1 LRQRATPAEEMLV
14 PAVDLKSLIS
24 KLNEPC
30 RKALEAGLG
39 MAMQRTNFNFEV
51 EHWLLTLLDIQDS
64 DLNRILPRYEADV
77 SRLKADLT
85 QAVGRFKTGNGK
97 PPGISPQVV
106 SVIKDAW
113 LVGSVDLGEPLVRS
127 GTILLAILGDEALA
141 GLRDTGQFARVKYE
155 VLKRDFFAATEGSME
170 EKASAAASA
179 ASGAPAAGGGA
190 RPGKSS
196 GALELYCSDL
206 TQKAKDGK
214 IDKVLGRDMEI
225 RQCIDIL
232 TRRRQ
237 NNPILTGEAGV
248 GKTSVVEG
256 LAQKIVDG
264 DVPPALR
271 GCSVRVLDLGLLQA
285 GAGMKGEFENRLNG
299 VISDIKASPT
309 PIILFIDEAHMLIGA
324 GGQAGQGDAA
334 NLLKPALARG
344 ELRTVAATTWAEYK
358 KYFERDPALTRRF
371 QVVKVEEPSEAVG
384 IEMLRGL
391 ADVMEKHHKV
401 RVLDEAVQD
410 AVKLS
415 SRYIAG
421 RQLPDKAIGVL
432 DTACARVGMMLA
444 ATPAPIETLTNSI
457 KLLENR
463 IAIIKREALA
473 AGGQEDAI
481 AEAEAKLAA
490 DKAELAA
497 LHERWEKEKALVAE
511 ATAIRAELE
520 GQLDDAVRP
529 ARQAALKEK
538 MDALAALQGENPLVL
553 PFVDAQ
559 AVAAIVG
566 DWTGIPVGRM
576 LKDEIT
582 TVMELDKRLKERV
595 VGQDHALEMIAKTVQ
610 TARAGL
616 GDPRKPIGVFMFV
629 GTSGTGKTETALALA
644 DLLYGG
650 DQALTVIN
658 MSEFKEEH
666 KVSMLVGS
674 PPGYVGYGE
683 GGVLTEAV
691 RRHPY
696 SVILLD
702 EVEKAHPGVQDV
714 FFQVFDK
721 GMLRDGEGRDID
733 FKNTLIILTSNAATD
748 VMHKLCAD
756 PETRPTPEGLAEA
769 IRPELLKTFKP
780 AFLGRISIVPYY
792 QLDDATIRLI
802 VGINLK
808 KISKRLAETYKAK
821 TTFDDR
827 LVEAI
832 AKRCTEVES
841 GARNIEQIISR
852 TMLPELA
859 ARCLAR
865 MAEGN
870 GIASVHVGMDASGN
884 FEYALT

>member
-1 LRQRATPAEEMLV
+1 MAAL
-14 PAVDLKSLIS
+14 DLKSLIG
-24 KLNEPC
+24 KLNDPC
-30 RKALEAGLG
+30 RKALEGGLG
-39 MAMQRTNFNFEV
+39 LAVSRTNFNFEV
-51 EHWLLTLLDIQDS
+51 EHWLLALLEIPDG
-64 DLNRILPRYEADV
+64 DLAKILPRYEVDL

-85 QAVGRFKTGNGK
+85 RAADRFKTGNGK

-106 SVIKDAW
+106 GLIKDAW
-113 LVGSVDLGEPLVRS
+113 LIGSVEKGEPLVRS
-127 GTILLAILGDEALA
+127 GHLLLALLGDDAL
-141 GLRDTGQFARVKYE
+141 GGVRDTSGQMARLNYE
-155 VLKRDFFAATEGSME
+155 VLKRDFGAATDGSME
-170 EKASAAASA
+170 EKVSAAAA
-179 ASGAPAAGGGA
+179 AVAGGGA
-190 RPGKSS
+190 PGAPRPGAKSS
-196 GALELYCSDL
+196 GALDLYCSDL
-206 TQKAKDGK
+206 TQKARDGK
-214 IDKVLGRDMEI
+214 IDRVLGRDMEI

-264 DVPPALR
+264 DVPPSLK

-299 VISDIKASPT
+299 VISDIKSSPT

-371 QVVKVEEPSEAVG
+371 QVVKVEEPTEAVG

-444 ATPAPIETLTNSI
+444 ATPAPVETLTNNN
-457 KLLENR
+457 KLLANR
-463 IAIIKREALA
+463 IAIMKREAQ
-473 AGGQEDAI
+473 AGGGHEAAI
-481 AEAEAKLAA
+481 AEAEAKLVE
-490 DKAELAA
+490 DEAELVA
-497 LHERWEKEKALVAE
+497 LKERWEKEKALVAE
-511 ATAIRAELE
+511 ATAMRTELE
-520 GQLDDAVRP
+520 GGVTELVRP
-529 ARQAALKEK
+529 EKQAALKAK
-538 MDALAALQGENPLVL
+538 MDELAAIQGENPLVL

-582 TVMELDKRLKERV
+582 TVMELDQRMKERV
-595 VGQDHALEMIAKTVQ
+595 VGQDHALEIIAKTVQ

-616 GDPRKPIGVFMFV
+616 ADPRKPIGVFMFV

-696 SVILLD
+696 SVVLLD

-714 FFQVFDK
+714 FYQVFDK

-756 PETRPTPEGLAEA
+756 PDTRPTPEALAEA

-780 AFLGRISIVPYY
+780 AFLGRITIVPYY
-792 QLDDATIRLI
+792 ALDDATIRMI

-808 KISKRLAETYKAK
+808 KIQKRVRETYKAE
-821 TTFDDR
+821 TTFAPE

-859 ARCLAR
+859 GRFLAK
-865 MAEGN
+865 MAEGAS
-870 GIASVHVGMDASGN
+870 IAKLHVSIDAEGN
-884 FEYALT
+884 FEYALN

>member
-1 LRQRATPAEEMLV
+1 MA
-14 PAVDLKSLIS
+14 AVDIRSLIA
-24 KLNEPC
+24 KLNDPC
-30 RKALEAGLG
+30 RKALETGLG
-39 MAMQRTNFNFEV
+39 MAMSRTNFTMDV
-51 EHWLLTLLDIQDS
+51 EHWLLALLDIQDS
-64 DLNRILPRYEADV
+64 DLNRILPRYEVDLA
-77 SRLKADLT
+77 RLKADLT
-85 QAVGRFKTGNGK
+85 REVDRFKTGNGK
-97 PPGISPQVV
+97 PPALSPQVV
-106 SVIKDAW
+106 AVIKEAW
-113 LVGSVDLGEPLVRS
+113 LIGSVDLGEPLVRS
-127 GTILLAILGDEALA
+127 GTLLLAILGDDALG
-141 GLRDTGQFARVKYE
+141 GLRDTSSQLQRVKYE
-155 VLKRDFFAATEGSME
+155 VLKRDFAAATEGSGE
-170 EKASAAASA
+170 AKAAAA
-179 ASGAPAAGGGA
+179 AAAAAGTAPGGPRA
-190 RPGKSS
+190 TKSA
-196 GALELYCSDL
+196 GALDLYTTDL
-206 TQKAKDGK
+206 TERAKSGRMDP
-214 IDKVLGRDMEI
+214 VLGRDMEI

-256 LAQKIVDG
+256 LAQKIVAG

-271 GCSVRVLDLGLLQA
+271 DNIVRVLDLGLLQA

-299 VISDIKASPT
+299 VIADIKASPR
-309 PIILFIDEAHMLIGA
+309 PIILFIDEAHMMIGA

-391 ADVMEKHHKV
+391 AAVMEKHHKV

-415 SRYIAG
+415 HRYISG

-444 ATPAPIETLTNSI
+444 ATPAPVEALTNSN
-457 KLLENR
+457 KLLANR
-463 IAIIKREALA
+463 IAIMEREAQ
-473 AGGQEDAI
+473 AGAGHEAAI
-481 AEAEAKLAA
+481 AEAKAKLAA
-490 DKAELAA
+490 DTAELEA
-497 LHERWEKEKALVAE
+497 LKVRWEQEKALVAE
-511 ATAIRAELE
+511 ATALRTELE
-520 GQLDDAVRP
+520 GGAAEADRP
-529 ARQAALKEK
+529 AKQAALKAK
-538 MDALAALQGENPLVL
+538 MDELAAVQGETPLVL

-559 AVAAIVG
+559 AVAQIVG

-576 LKDEIT
+576 LKDEIA
-582 TVMELDKRLKERV
+582 TVMELDQRLKERV
-595 VGQDHALEMIAKTVQ
+595 VGQDHALEVIARTVR
-610 TARAGL
+610 TSRAGL

-696 SVILLD
+696 SVVLLD

-733 FKNTLIILTSNAATD
+733 FKNTLIILTSNAATEL
-748 VMHKLCAD
+748 MHKLCAD
-756 PETRPTPEGLAEA
+756 PETRPTPDALAEA

-780 AFLGRISIVPYY
+780 AFLGRVSIVPYY

-808 KISKRLAETYKAK
+808 KISKRVRETYKAE
-821 TTFDDR
+821 TTFAPE

-859 ARCLAR
+859 GRFLAR
-865 MAEGN
+865 MAEGAA
-870 GIASVHVGMDASGN
+870 ITSVHVGMDGEGN
-884 FEYALT
+884 FEYALA

>member
-1 LRQRATPAEEMLV
+1 MAS
-14 PAVDLKSLIS
+14 VDTKSLIG

-30 RKALEAGLG
+30 RKAIETSVG
-39 MAMQRTNFNFEV
+39 MAMSRTNFNVEV
-51 EHWLLTLLDIQDS
+51 EHWLLALLDIQDS
-64 DLNRILPRYEADV
+64 DLNKILPRYEVDMA
-77 SRLKADLT
+77 RLKADLT
-85 QAVGRFKTGNGK
+85 REVERFKTGNGK
-97 PPGISPQVV
+97 PPGLSPQILTL
-106 SVIKDAW
+106 IKEAW

-127 GTILLAILGDEALA
+127 GTLLLAILGDDGMG
-141 GLRDTGQFARVKYE
+141 GLRDTSSQLQRVKYE
-155 VLKRDFFAATEGSME
+155 VLKRDFAAATQGSAE

-179 ASGAPAAGGGA
+179 ATGASPGGPRAA
-190 RPGKSS
+190 KSS
-196 GALELYCSDL
+196 GALDLYTTDL
-206 TQKAKDGK
+206 TERARSGK
-214 IDKVLGRDMEI
+214 MDPVLGRDMEI

-256 LAQKIVDG
+256 LAQKIVAG

-271 GCSVRVLDLGLLQA
+271 DNVVRVLDLGLLQA
-285 GAGMKGEFENRLNG
+285 GAGMKGEVENRLNG
-299 VISDIKASPT
+299 VIADVKASPK
-309 PIILFIDEAHMLIGA
+309 PIILFIDEAHMMIGA

-371 QVVKVEEPSEAVG
+371 QVVKVEEPTEAVG

-391 ADVMEKHHKV
+391 SEVMEKHHKV

-415 SRYIAG
+415 HRYISG

-444 ATPAPIETLTNSI
+444 ATPAPIETLTNNN
-457 KLLENR
+457 KLLANR
-463 IAIIKREALA
+463 ISIMEREAQ
-473 AGGQEDAI
+473 AGAGHEAAI
-481 AEAEAKLAA
+481 AEAKAKLEA
-490 DKAELAA
+490 DTAELEELKA
-497 LHERWEKEKALVAE
+497 RWEKEKALVAE
-511 ATAIRAELE
+511 ATALRTELE
-520 GQLDDAVRP
+520 GGIEEAQRP
-529 ARQAALKEK
+529 AKQAALKAK
-538 MDALAALQGENPLVL
+538 MDELAEVQGENPLVL

-559 AVAAIVG
+559 AVAQIVG

-582 TVMELDKRLKERV
+582 TVLELDERLKERV
-595 VGQDHALEMIAKTVQ
+595 VGQDHALEVIAKTVQ

-616 GDPRKPIGVFMFV
+616 GDERKPIGVFMFV

-696 SVILLD
+696 SVVLLD
-702 EVEKAHPGVQDV
+702 EVEKAHPGVQDI

-780 AFLGRISIVPYY
+780 AFLGRITIVPYY
-792 QLDDATIRLI
+792 QLDDATIRMI
-802 VGINLK
+802 VGINLR
-808 KISKRLAETYKAK
+808 KIQKRVRATYKAE
-821 TTFDDR
+821 TSFAPE
-827 LVEAI
+827 LIEAI

-859 ARCLAR
+859 GRFLAK
-865 MAEGN
+865 MAEGET
-870 GIASVHVGMDASGN
+870 ISKLHVGIDAKGD
-884 FEYALT
+884 FEYVLN

>member
-1 LRQRATPAEEMLV
+1 MAAL
-14 PAVDLKSLIS
+14 DLKSLFG
-24 KLNEPC
+24 KLNATT
-30 RKALEAGLG
+30 RKAIDNGLG
-39 MAMQRTNFNFEV
+39 LAVSRTNYTFDV
-51 EHWLLTLLDIQDS
+51 EHWLLALLEVPDG
-64 DLNRILPRYEADV
+64 DLSKILPRYEIDL

-85 QAVGRFKTGNGK
+85 REVDRFKTGNGK
-97 PPGISPQVV
+97 PPAISPQVV
-106 SVIKDAW
+106 GLIKDAW
-113 LVGSVDLGEPLVRS
+113 LIGSVDKAESLVRS
-127 GTILLAILGDEALA
+127 GHLLLAILGDDAMGSAL
-141 GLRDTGQFARVKYE
+141 GKSGQLARLNYD
-155 VLKRDFFAATEGSME
+155 VLKRDFDAATAGSSE
-170 EKASAAASA
+170 EKESAAATA
-179 ASGAPAAGGGA
+179 VASGGAPGA
-190 RPGKSS
+190 PRPGKSS
-196 GALELYCSDL
+196 GALDLYCSDL

-214 IDKVLGRDMEI
+214 IDRVLGRDMEI

-256 LAQKIVDG
+256 LAQKIIDG
-264 DVPPALR
+264 DVPPSLK

-299 VISDIKASPT
+299 VISDIKSSPT
-309 PIILFIDEAHMLIGA
+309 PIILFIDEAHMMIGA

-371 QVVKVEEPSEAVG
+371 QVVKVEEPTEAVG

-415 SRYIAG
+415 HRYIAG

-444 ATPAPIETLTNSI
+444 ATPAPIETLTNNN
-457 KLLENR
+457 KLLKNR
-463 IAIIKREALA
+463 ISIMEREAQ
-473 AGGQEDAI
+473 AGAGHEAAI
-481 AEAEAKLAA
+481 AEAKAKLEA
-490 DKAELAA
+490 DEAELTA
-497 LHERWEKEKALVAE
+497 LHERWEKEKALVTE
-511 ATAIRAELE
+511 ATAMRTELE
-520 GQLDDAVRP
+520 GGVTELVRP
-529 ARQAALKEK
+529 EKQAALKAK
-538 MDALAALQGENPLVL
+538 MDELGALQGENPLVL

-559 AVAAIVG
+559 AVAQIVG

-582 TVMELDKRLKERV
+582 TVMELDQRMKERV
-595 VGQDHALEMIAKTVQ
+595 VGQDHALEIIAKTVQ

-616 GDPRKPIGVFMFV
+616 ADPRKPIGVFMFV

-696 SVILLD
+696 SVVLLD

-714 FFQVFDK
+714 FYQVFDK

-748 VMHKLCAD
+748 IMHKLCAD
-756 PETRPTPEGLAEA
+756 PDTRPTPEALAEA

-780 AFLGRISIVPYY
+780 AFLGRITIVPYY
-792 QLDDATIRLI
+792 ALDDATIRMI
-802 VGINLK
+802 VGINLR
-808 KISKRLAETYKAK
+808 KITKRVRETYKAE
-821 TTFDDR
+821 TTFAPE
-827 LVEAI
+827 LVETI
-832 AKRCTEVES
+832 ARRCTEVES

-859 ARCLAR
+859 GRFLAK
-865 MAEGN
+865 MAEGAS
-870 GIASVHVGMDASGN
+870 IASLHVGVDASGN
-884 FEYALT
+884 FEYVLS

>member
-1 LRQRATPAEEMLV
+1 MAAL
-14 PAVDLKSLIS
+14 DLKSLFG
-24 KLNEPC
+24 KLNATT
-30 RKALEAGLG
+30 RKAIDNGLG
-39 MAMQRTNFNFEV
+39 LAVSRTNYTFDV
-51 EHWLLTLLDIQDS
+51 EHWLLALLEVPDG
-64 DLNRILPRYEADV
+64 DLSKILPRYEIDL

-85 QAVGRFKTGNGK
+85 REVDRFKTGNGK
-97 PPGISPQVV
+97 PPAISPQVV
-106 SVIKDAW
+106 GLIKDAW
-113 LVGSVDLGEPLVRS
+113 LIGSVDKAESLVRS
-127 GTILLAILGDEALA
+127 GHLLLAILGDDAMGSAL
-141 GLRDTGQFARVKYE
+141 GKSGQLARLNYD
-155 VLKRDFFAATEGSME
+155 VLKRDFDAATAGSSE
-170 EKASAAASA
+170 EKESAAASA
-179 ASGAPAAGGGA
+179 VSGAPGGP
-190 RPGKSS
+190 RPSGKST
-196 GALELYCSDL
+196 GALDLYCSDL

-214 IDKVLGRDMEI
+214 IDRVLGRDMEI

-264 DVPPALR
+264 DVPPSLK

-299 VISDIKASPT
+299 VISDIKSSPT
-309 PIILFIDEAHMLIGA
+309 PIILFIDEAHMMIGA

-371 QVVKVEEPSEAVG
+371 QVVKVEEPTEAVG

-415 SRYIAG
+415 HRYIAG

-444 ATPAPIETLTNSI
+444 ATPAPIETLTNNN
-457 KLLENR
+457 KLLGNR
-463 IAIIKREALA
+463 ITIMEREAQAGAGHEA
-473 AGGQEDAI
+473 AI
-481 AEAEAKLAA
+481 TEAKAKLEA
-490 DKAELAA
+490 DTAELAA
-497 LHERWEKEKALVAE
+497 LHARWEQEKALVTE
-511 ATAIRAELE
+511 ATAMRTELE
-520 GQLDDAVRP
+520 GGVTELVRP
-529 ARQAALKEK
+529 EKQAALKAK
-538 MDALAALQGENPLVL
+538 MDELGALQGENPLVL

-559 AVAAIVG
+559 AVAQIVG

-582 TVMELDKRLKERV
+582 TVMELDERLKERV
-595 VGQDHALEMIAKTVQ
+595 VGQDHALEVIAKTVQ

-696 SVILLD
+696 SVVLLD

-721 GMLRDGEGRDID
+721 GSLRDGEGRDID

-748 VMHKLCAD
+748 IMHKLCAD
-756 PETRPTPEGLAEA
+756 PDTRPTPEALAEA

-780 AFLGRISIVPYY
+780 AFLGRITIVPYY
-792 QLDDATIRLI
+792 ALDDATIRLI
-802 VGINLK
+802 VGMNLR
-808 KISKRLAETYKAK
+808 KITKRVRETYKAE
-821 TTFDDR
+821 TTFAPE
-827 LVEAI
+827 LIETI

-859 ARCLAR
+859 GRFLAK
-865 MAEGN
+865 MAEGSS
-870 GIASVHVGMDASGN
+870 IASLHVGVDASGN
-884 FEYALT
+884 FEYVLT

>member
-1 LRQRATPAEEMLV
+1 MNLNTYSDRAKQAIQSAQSLALAQRHQQFAPEHLLKVLLEEKDGLSRTLIGSGAAGAEVAVNALLEKTPKVEGGSGQLYMKPDTARVFATAEADAKKAGDAFVTTERLLVALAKDGGDVAKLLKDAGATPAKLEQAANAIRKGRTADSSNAEEGYD
-14 PAVDLKSLIS
+14 ALK
-24 KLNEPC
+24 
-30 RKALEAGLG
+30 
-39 MAMQRTNFNFEV
+39 
-51 EHWLLTLLDIQDS
+51 
-64 DLNRILPRYEADV
+64 RYA
-77 SRLKADLT
+77 RDLT
-85 QAVGRFKTGNGK
+85 QA
-97 PPGISPQVV
+97 
-106 SVIKDAW
+106 
-113 LVGSVDLGEPLVRS
+113 
-127 GTILLAILGDEALA
+127 
-141 GLRDTGQFARVKYE
+141 AR
-155 VLKRDFFAATEGSME
+155 
-170 EKASAAASA
+170 
-179 ASGAPAAGGGA
+179 
-190 RPGKSS
+190 
-196 GALELYCSDL
+196 
-206 TQKAKDGK
+206 DGK
-214 IDKVLGRDMEI
+214 IDPVIGRDEEI
-225 RQCIDIL
+225 RRTIQVL
-232 TRRRQ
+232 SRRTK
-237 NNPILTGEAGV
+237 NNPVLIGEPGV
-248 GKTSVVEG
+248 GKTAIVEG
-256 LAQKIVDG
+256 LALRVIDG
-264 DVPPALR
+264 DVPESLKDKAIF
-271 GCSVRVLDLGLLQA
+271 SLDMGSLIA
-285 GAGMKGEFENRLNG
+285 GAKYRGEFEERLKSVLG
-299 VISDIKASPT
+299 EVTAAEGD
-309 PIILFIDEAHMLIGA
+309 IILFIDEMHTLVGA
-324 GGQAGQGDAA
+324 GKADGAMDAS

-391 ADVMEKHHKV
+391 SDVMEKHHKV

-415 SRYIAG
+415 ARYISG

-444 ATPAPIETLTNSI
+444 ATPAPIETLRNSI

-463 IAIIKREALA
+463 IAIIEREAV
-473 AGGQEDAI
+473 AGGDRS
-481 AEAEAKLAA
+481 
-490 DKAELAA
+490 AELAEARAQHARDSEELKA
-497 LHERWEKEKALVAE
+497 LEARYEQEKALVAE
-511 ATAIRAELE
+511 VTALRAELE
-520 GQLDDAVRP
+520 AGVTDAVKGEK
-529 ARQAALKEK
+529 QAALAEK
-538 MDALAALQGENPLVL
+538 MKALSDLQGENPLVL
-553 PFVDAQ
+553 PFVDGQ
-559 AVAAIVG
+559 AVAQIVG

-582 TVMELDKRLKERV
+582 TVMELDQRMKERV
-595 VGQDHALEMIAKTVQ
+595 VGQDHALEIIAKTVQ

-616 GDPRKPIGVFMFV
+616 ADPRKPIGVFMFV

-696 SVILLD
+696 SVVLLD

-714 FFQVFDK
+714 FYQVFDK

-748 VMHKLCAD
+748 IMHKLCAD
-756 PETRPTPEGLAEA
+756 PDTRPTPEGLAEA

-780 AFLGRISIVPYY
+780 AFLGRITIVPYY
-792 QLDDATIRLI
+792 ALDDATIRMI

-808 KISKRLAETYKAK
+808 KITKRVRETYKAE
-821 TTFDDR
+821 TTFAPE

-859 ARCLAR
+859 GRFLAK
-865 MAEGN
+865 MADGES
-870 GIASVHVGMDASGN
+870 ISRLHVGIDANGN